1 MMPPVAGLIYT
12 VIWIYIYLLIA
23 WVVLSWL
30 VAFNV
35 VNTRHPFV
43 NSVARF
49 LHAIT
54 APALRPIQRIV
65 PLIGGIDIS
74 PIILALLLGFVQ
86 NLVIRYVPV

>member
-12 VIWIYIYLLIA
+12 IIWIYIYLLIA

-43 NSVARF
+43 SSIARF

-65 PLIGGIDIS
+65 PLIGGFDIS
-74 PIILALLLGFVQ
+74 PIILALLLGFIQ
-86 NLVIRYVPV
+86 NLVIRYVPI

>member
-1 MMPPVAGLIYT
+1 MPPVAGLIYT
-12 VIWIYIYLLIA
+12 IIWIYIYLLIA

-35 VNTRHPFV
+35 VNTRHPIV
-43 NSVARF
+43 SSIARF

-86 NLVIRYVPV
+86 NLVIRYVPI